1 MKVRKTRIIDRHSW
15 HGGYEG
21 LFSSTYSCR
30 AHQNVLL
37 TLTCWQS
44 FGGVLQLNFSNCVSS
59 GWMETLKM
67 CLNKQAD
74 MQTRLVRISSVS
86 VLRPWALPPLSTTE
100 HCKRGIYGWRY
111 MITEHRSL
119 FICVRILKA
128 VVRILTRLIWYVDAN
143 QRKSLCK
150 CATIKHAAAV
160 SVAS

>member
-21 LFSSTYSCR
+21 LFPLTYSCR

-44 FGGVLQLNFSNCVSS
+44 FGGLLQLNFSNCVSS

-100 HCKRGIYGWRY
+100 HCKRGIYGSVEVYDYRTQ
-111 MITEHRSL
+111 I
-119 FICVRILKA
+119 A
-128 VVRILTRLIWYVDAN
+128 VH
-143 QRKSLCK
+143 LCQNFESCCTYSDSTDLVCGRQSK
-150 CATIKHAAAV
+150 KIPLQMCNH
-160 SVAS
+160 